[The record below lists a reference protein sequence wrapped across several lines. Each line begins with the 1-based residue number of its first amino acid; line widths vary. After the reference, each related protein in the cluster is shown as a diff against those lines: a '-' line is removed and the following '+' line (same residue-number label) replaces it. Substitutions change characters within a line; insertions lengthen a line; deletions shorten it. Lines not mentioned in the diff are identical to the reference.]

1 MKTLKGIFLALLLLA
16 TAMASAQQAPKPKA
30 KTSMSRKVLSVVGR
44 ASDDGTIVL
53 RNSDGKVWQIS
64 NPEALKGHEGL
75 PVVVQGQV
83 VADKSNELHVLSV
96 QAGKSEVEYMTKWD
110 DSAFRR

>member
-1 MKTLKGIFLALLLLA
+1 MKTLKRIFFALLVLA
-16 TAMASAQQAPKPKA
+16 AAMTSAQQAPKA
-30 KTSMSRKVLSVVGR
+30 QTSISSRVLSVAGR

-53 RNSDGKVWQIS
+53 RNSDGKVWKVS

-83 VADKSNELHVLSV
+83 AADKSNELHVLSV
-96 QAGKSEVEYMTKWD
+96 RAGKSEVEYMTKWD